1 MSYIQI
7 EIGPGGG
14 KRGLKFNQL
23 AVELYTKKTDW
34 VNHTDASEVYA
45 TFYAGLMGN
54 CAAKEQEPDFTFE
67 DVQDWVDDLS
77 VDTKKEVM
85 KVFEESKK
93 FQEWMARV
101 KDRLAETPAEGEP
114 LKKNETLTDTTLT
127 STNLPLAS

>member
-7 EIGPGGG
+7 EIGPEREVLKGEPFTS

-54 CAAKEQEPDFTFE
+54 CSAKETEPDFTYE

-93 FQEWMARV
+93 FKEWLVRV
-101 KDRLAETPAEGEP
+101 KDRLADAPPEDEP
-114 LKKNETLTDTTLT
+114 LKKNET
-127 STNLPLAS
+127 